1 MRVFI
6 FVTLIIST
14 LLSGCG
20 VINARENNGMG
31 HPYIAT
37 EESLDNFARV
47 NIISIMFFPP
57 AAFFTIPF
65 TTADVGASLITDTI
79 LLPFDLIISPD
90 RTNRDTIGDHKI
102 F

>member
-1 MRVFI
+1 MHVFI
-6 FVTLIIST
+6 FVTLITST

-37 EESLDNFARV
+37 EESLDNFVRV

-57 AAFFTIPF
+57 AAIFTIPF
-65 TTADVGASLITDTI
+65 TTADVGASIIADTV
-79 LLPFDLIISPD
+79 LLPFDIIIDPD
-90 RTNRDTIGDHKI
+90 NSNRDTIGDYKI